1 MTFDESLSLVLTR
14 PAPESLW
21 TLRAS
26 LLALADRLPLSR
38 RAPADRSLVV
48 TGQFHHYLAELQSKM
63 SAHEFSQLASRMDIG
78 SVGLLALQ
86 DLVAD
91 RKQLFKKLFLGGLSE
106 GLMVL
111 AALQYT
117 KAWRTEITL
126 VNDEALWWLYDGLWE
141 VSRQLR
147 PDMPPDTRRDQI
159 DTLLGPV
166 RAQDVEPSVKA
177 AVIARLF
184 QVLLV
189 GSLNWVAS
197 LKPGTETG
205 LLVAPE

>member
-21 TLRAS
+21 NLRAS
-26 LLALADRLPLSR
+26 LLVLADRLAVSK
-38 RAPADRSLVV
+38 RAPADRSLAI

-91 RKQLFKKLFLGGLSE
+91 REQLFKKLFLGGLSE

-117 KAWRTEITL
+117 KAWRTEIGL
-126 VNDEALWWLYDGLWE
+126 VNEEALWRLYDGLWE

-147 PDMPPDTRRDQI
+147 PDLPADTRRDQI
-159 DTLLGPV
+159 EALLAPV
-166 RAQDVEPSVKA
+166 RSAEVEQPVKA
-177 AVIARLF
+177 AIIARLF

-189 GSLNWVAS
+189 GSLSWAVR
-197 LKPGTETG
+197 LRVGTEPG
-205 LLVAPE
+205 LRRAPE

>member
-1 MTFDESLSLVLTR
+1 MILDRSLSLALTR

-21 TLRAS
+21 SLRAT
-26 LLALADRLPLSR
+26 LLVLADRLPLSE
-38 RAPADRSLVV
+38 RAYADRSLAIA
-48 TGQFHHYLAELQSKM
+48 GEFHHYLAELQSKM
-63 SAHEFSQLASRMDIG
+63 TAHEFSKLASRMDVG

-91 RKQLFKKLFLGGLSE
+91 REELFKKVFLGGLSE

-117 KAWRTEITL
+117 KAWRTEISL
-126 VNDEALWWLYDGLWE
+126 VNDEALWRLYDGLWQ

-147 PDMPPDTRRDQI
+147 PDLPAETRRDQI
-159 DTLLGPV
+159 EALLAPV
-166 RAQDVEPSVKA
+166 RPLEVEPSVKA

-184 QVLLV
+184 QVLLI
-189 GSLNWVAS
+189 GSLGWVAS
-197 LKPGTETG
+197 LQPSP
-205 LLVAPE
+205 AD

>member
-1 MTFDESLSLVLTR
+1 MTLDRSLSLVLTR

-21 TLRAS
+21 SLRAT
-26 LLALADRLPLSR
+26 LLVLADRLPLSE
-38 RAPADRSLVV
+38 RAHADRSLAIA
-48 TGQFHHYLAELQSKM
+48 GEFHHYLAELQSKM
-63 SAHEFSQLASRMDIG
+63 TAHEFSKLASRMDVG

-91 RKQLFKKLFLGGLSE
+91 REELFKKVFLGGLSE

-117 KAWRTEITL
+117 KAWRTEISL
-126 VNDEALWWLYDGLWE
+126 VNDEALWRLYDGLWQ

-147 PDMPPDTRRDQI
+147 PDLPAETRRDQI
-159 DTLLGPV
+159 EALLAPV
-166 RAQDVEPSVKA
+166 RPPEVEPSVKA

-184 QVLLV
+184 QVLLI
-189 GSLNWVAS
+189 GSLGWVAS
-197 LKPGTETG
+197 LQPSP
-205 LLVAPE
+205 AD